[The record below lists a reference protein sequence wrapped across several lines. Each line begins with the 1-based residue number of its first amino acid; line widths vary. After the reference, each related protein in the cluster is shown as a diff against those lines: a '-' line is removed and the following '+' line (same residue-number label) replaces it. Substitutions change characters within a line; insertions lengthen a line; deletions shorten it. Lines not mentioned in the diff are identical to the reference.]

1 MTSTVAKP
9 RPAPVQA
16 PTSRRRT
23 RAAAVWNRLP
33 VHAVVLSIA
42 AIWLVPLVG
51 LVVSS
56 FRPAHAVL
64 TSGWWHS
71 FALPGDYTLE
81 NYRRVL
87 NRDGLLLSFFNSMA
101 IVVPATL
108 LTVTVGAAAAYG
120 LARMRFK
127 FRRGLL
133 LTIVALLIVP
143 AQISFVPLLTVF
155 SALGLTG
162 SFLGLWLVHLGYGV
176 AFAIYLLHNFFAALP
191 AELFE
196 AAEMDGASKSQIFFS
211 IVLPISRPA
220 LASLAI
226 FEFVW
231 TWNDL
236 LIALIFLGGS
246 RDVAPMTVAVSSLVA
261 SRGNGWE
268 ILTSAAVLSMVVPMV
283 VFIALQ
289 KYFVRGM
296 LAGVSKG

>member
-211 IVLPISRPA
+211 IVLPVSRPA

>member
-1 MTSTVAKP
+1 MTSTLTP
-9 RPAPVQA
+9 TRPTAEPT
-16 PTSRRRT
+16 PTSHRRT
-23 RAAAVWNRLP
+23 RVAVWNKLP
-33 VHAVVLSIA
+33 VHAIVWSIA

-81 NYRRVL
+81 NYQRVL
-87 NRDGLLLSFFNSMA
+87 EREGLLLSFFNSVA

-143 AQISFVPLLTVF
+143 AQITFVPLLKVF

-162 SFLGLWLVHLGYGV
+162 SFLGLWLVHLGYGA
-176 AFAIYLLHNFFAALP
+176 AFAVYLLHNFFAALP

-236 LIALIFLGGS
+236 LTALIFLGGS
-246 RDVAPMTVAVSSLVA
+246 RDVAPMTVAVSGLVA

-268 ILTSAAVLSMVVPMV
+268 ILTSAAVLSMVVPMI